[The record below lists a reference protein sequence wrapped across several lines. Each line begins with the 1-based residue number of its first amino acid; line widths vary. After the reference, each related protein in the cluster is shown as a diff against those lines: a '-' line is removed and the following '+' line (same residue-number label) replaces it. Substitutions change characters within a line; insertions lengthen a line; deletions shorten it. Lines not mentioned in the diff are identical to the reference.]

1 MVIEKVK
8 VGMNKDSKNVL
19 DKYGYDKWFFIANFC
34 KDKRLS
40 PFQTENYI
48 YAENVYKTC
57 VEDIKSKE
65 SL

>member
-1 MVIEKVK
+1 
-8 VGMNKDSKNVL
+8 MNKDSKTML

-57 VEDIKSKE
+57 VEYVKSEE

>member
-1 MVIEKVK
+1 
-8 VGMNKDSKNVL
+8 MNKDSKKLL

-40 PFQTENYI
+40 PFQTENYV

-57 VEDIKSKE
+57 VEDIKSEE

>member
-1 MVIEKVK
+1 
-8 VGMNKDSKNVL
+8 MNKDSKTML
-19 DKYGYDKWFFIANFC
+19 DKYGYDKWLFIANFC

-57 VEDIKSKE
+57 VEDIKSEE
-65 SL
+65 SV

>member
-1 MVIEKVK
+1 
-8 VGMNKDSKNVL
+8 MNKESKKML

-34 KDKRLS
+34 EDKRLS
-40 PFQTENYI
+40 PFQTENYA

-57 VEDIKSKE
+57 IEDIKSEE

>member
-1 MVIEKVK
+1 
-8 VGMNKDSKNVL
+8 MNKDSKSML

-48 YAENVYKTC
+48 YAENVYKTF
-57 VEDIKSKE
+57 VEDIKSEE

>member
-1 MVIEKVK
+1 
-8 VGMNKDSKNVL
+8 MNKDSKSML
-19 DKYGYDKWFFIANFC
+19 DIYGYDKWFFLANFC

-57 VEDIKSKE
+57 VEDIKKEE